1 MSGSSTYT
9 ITHNGETFL
18 TSQSTINL
26 ELQAGSN
33 MIRVSGEKNC
43 QGKYEE
49 VIYSGIEMSVF
60 PNPIT
65 HNILHVYLGDVNSEM
80 STVKMY
86 SILGRQV
93 YSNETNKSVLNIDAS
108 NFSKGIYILHVQ
120 TKIEKRS
127 FKIIKN

>member
-1 MSGSSTYT
+1 
-9 ITHNGETFL
+9 
-18 TSQSTINL
+18 
-26 ELQAGSN
+26 
-33 MIRVSGEKNC
+33 
-43 QGKYEE
+43 
-49 VIYSGIEMSVF
+49 MSVF